1 MTENTCL
8 FFTITLFA
16 DSVGV
21 TKRTVE
27 GWIDRGFIPTVK
39 IGKRRLVNAH
49 AIRKQLDEASDGDV
63 ALAGC

>member
-1 MTENTCL
+1 MAENICL
-8 FFTITLFA
+8 FFTINMFA

-39 IGKRRLVNAH
+39 IGKRRLVNGH
-49 AIRKQLDEASDGDV
+49 AIRKQLEESSDESPI
-63 ALAGC
+63 LAG